1 MDLLNRMCPENDREL
16 IALEQG
22 EGRIPSNT
30 FGQILREY
38 VRGAHTK
45 ASIVVV
51 FTLDTAAAAELGRF
65 LALVDASP
73 ATEDKL
79 RMCHEIEDVIT
90 LGIWGASYASRA
102 EIKTRLGI

>member
-1 MDLLNRMCPENDREL
+1 MDLLNRMCPETTKEL

-38 VRGAHTK
+38 VRGTQSK
-45 ASIVVV
+45 TSIVST
-51 FTLDTAAAAELGRF
+51 FTLDTAATAELDRF

-79 RMCHEIEDVIT
+79 RTCHEIEDVIT
-90 LGIWGASYASRA
+90 LAIWGGAYASRA
-102 EIKTRLGI
+102 EIKTRLGV